1 MYTIQ
6 CTSYKISVQK
16 LHTIFIK
23 CAMNTF
29 LDLYVC
35 IKVCLSDWQSLG
47 NLCAFQHVNTN

>member
-29 LDLYVC
+29 LDLYVY

-47 NLCAFQHVNTN
+47 NLCAFQH